1 MRAERGEPPLP
12 DDDINK
18 LFKPPMAPTR
28 LDSLLYSGQISAYC
42 SQMSQYASQTF
53 GKLFMIDSLQ
63 ESESAGAAA
72 STKTS

>member
-18 LFKPPMAPTR
+18 MFKPPMVPTR
-28 LDSLLYSGQISAYC
+28 LDSLLLSGQISAYAT
-42 SQMSQYASQTF
+42 QMSQFASQTF

-63 ESESAGAAA
+63 EADSTGAAA
-72 STKTS
+72 SSKSS